1 MLKTFPAVLFGGK
14 TASPN
19 VDYGQPNLSFRGYP
33 YLHVIGAWIKDLRR
47 HGHQEAF
54 LAAVRAPNQLAV
66 GWEVNAIF
74 ELLIEN
80 NFNCMYLNGPRWPCS
95 LVSYSRFRL
104 PETDFGDLVWWFRLT
119 NQSFLCDFW
128 GSGWLKNRAF
138 VFAQRTNVFP
148 HVWLVWLHRQ
158 VKELFSHGGVQLVI
172 IPATTPADIER
183 MLKGSMR
190 SYCKLV
196 VSSAYLLSFCVFHQS
211 AERQRHES

>member
-1 MLKTFPAVLFGGK
+1 MLLIFLPTKQFKQLPPEWLRLTMLKTFPAVLFGGK

-66 GWEVNAIF
+66 GLGVNSIF
-74 ELLIEN
+74 ELLIEKQ
-80 NFNCMYLNGPRWPCS
+80 FNYMHLDGPRWPCS

-104 PETDFGDLVWWFRLT
+104 AETDFGDLVWWFRLT

-128 GSGWLKNRAF
+128 GSG
-138 VFAQRTNVFP
+138 
-148 HVWLVWLHRQ
+148 
-158 VKELFSHGGVQLVI
+158 GGV
-172 IPATTPADIER
+172 PRARIEPR
-183 MLKGSMR
+183 R
-190 SYCKLV
+190 SWIK
-196 VSSAYLLSFCVFHQS
+196 A
-211 AERQRHES
+211 